1 MSALR
6 RSGQRSQSERKVQS
20 LGGFNSQSQRAVSTL
35 AAIFLRRRIS
45 RLSALVDHVVSD
57 RSDLLG
63 WLLTR
68 QPDDFGAAEPVRSHA
83 TWPGERP
90 PTLARLELRPA
101 CDKRSAIVSITGGNM
116 AQASVVAFPG
126 RGRTH
131 RTSLD
136 VGRALALREG
146 RRIRNRVLL
155 EHAASLRC
163 ECDRPNCTDKLPAAA
178 EAHRGTADRFI
189 VLPAHLNGGVVVRAA
204 DRFFVIELRRPADC
218 RQMSADLK

>member
-1 MSALR
+1 
-6 RSGQRSQSERKVQS
+6 
-20 LGGFNSQSQRAVSTL
+20 
-35 AAIFLRRRIS
+35 
-45 RLSALVDHVVSD
+45 
-57 RSDLLG
+57 
-63 WLLTR
+63 
-68 QPDDFGAAEPVRSHA
+68 
-83 TWPGERP
+83 
-90 PTLARLELRPA
+90 LELRPA